1 MIEPSLI
8 AFIYLSNL
16 GEVTLPRVALHL
28 NPLMDLMTV
37 L

>member
-8 AFIYLSNL
+8 TYIYDDS
-16 GEVTLPRVALHL
+16 GEATLPRVALHL